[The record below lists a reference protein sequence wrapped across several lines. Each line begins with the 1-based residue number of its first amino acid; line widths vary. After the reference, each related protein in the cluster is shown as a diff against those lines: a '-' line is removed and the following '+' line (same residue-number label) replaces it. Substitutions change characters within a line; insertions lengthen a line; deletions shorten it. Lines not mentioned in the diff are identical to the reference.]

1 MTRVALLQ
9 ALRDGPSYGRQ
20 LIRQLERMTDGA
32 LRPTPARVYPALEGL
47 ARQGLVSRRRV
58 SPGGT
63 RGARSRTYYE
73 LTDRGLAVSAEQR
86 RLLASIVRRMAPPL
100 PDLAE
105 RERMARRL
113 LEGEE
118 LSLLG
123 ADLEQAM
130 RRRR

>member
-1 MTRVALLQ
+1 MTA
-9 ALRDGPSYGRQ
+9 
-20 LIRQLERMTDGA
+20 GA
-32 LRPTPARVYPALEGL
+32 LRPTPARVYPALEVL

-58 SPGGT
+58 SPRGA

-73 LTDRGLAVSAEQR
+73 LTDRGLTVSAEQR
-86 RLLASIVRRMAPPL
+86 RLLASIVRRMAPPV
-100 PDLAE
+100 PDAAE

-118 LSLLG
+118 LSRLG

-130 RRRR
+130 QRRR